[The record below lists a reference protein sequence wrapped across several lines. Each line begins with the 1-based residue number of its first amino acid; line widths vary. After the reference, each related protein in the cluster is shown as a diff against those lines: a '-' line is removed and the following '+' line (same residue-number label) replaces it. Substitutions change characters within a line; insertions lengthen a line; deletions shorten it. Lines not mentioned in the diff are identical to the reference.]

1 VTFDSNT
8 MPSMVGRRKRKR
20 LRSVTPLEMRAVN
33 GDLDSLRSPLAK
45 RKRLAAERSGSS
57 KLKEAITADDLV
69 VGISTP
75 ILDNLRR
82 SVSVASNHEDED
94 DDMFGDDDDENQSAA
109 TDADDF
115 LARELEEDWG

>member
-20 LRSVTPLEMRAVN
+20 LRSVTPLEVGAVN